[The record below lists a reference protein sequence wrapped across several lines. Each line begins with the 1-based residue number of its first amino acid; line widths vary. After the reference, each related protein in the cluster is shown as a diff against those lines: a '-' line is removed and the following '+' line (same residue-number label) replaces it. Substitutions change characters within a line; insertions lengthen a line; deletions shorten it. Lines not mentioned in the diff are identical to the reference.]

1 MDFIKIIS
9 KDSIMKTVCII
20 GAGPSGISAAK
31 NCKQNDIAFDLY
43 EKNDKVGGNWVF
55 NSATEHSSVY
65 ENTHIISSKTMS
77 EFEDFPMPD
86 DYPDYP
92 RHDQLQKYFEDYS
105 KHFEVYDQIKFHH
118 TIDHIKKNDRGLW
131 SVDYTDAEGNKNN
144 KIYDYLMVC
153 NGHHWFPKYP
163 TYDGEFT
170 GKWMHSHDFKRVTD
184 DWREKKILVVGAG
197 NSGCDVAVESTR
209 VTKDVYI
216 SMRSPQWFV
225 PKFMLGHPA
234 DILVKAV
241 AKFSPRMR
249 QKILTKM
256 VKAFTG
262 NYADFGLPVNNKPIL
277 SQHPT
282 ANSDFIDY
290 VRHGKIK
297 PKPSIKHLNGREV
310 EFSDG
315 TKAEFDIIC
324 CCTGFWTVF
333 PFFDKDFIDFQHA
346 AKIPLYRKMMHAE
359 HENLYFIGLF
369 QPLGCIWPL
378 SDYQAAV
385 ACQEIMGNYKRPK
398 DMRKAVQYEMDHPH
412 HPFEGGQRHAAEV
425 DYNDLRSELVADL
438 KTSGV
443 NIPDRKVKVTLK
455 QLLGSLFAA

>member
-1 MDFIKIIS
+1 
-9 KDSIMKTVCII
+9 MKTVCII

-31 NCKQNDIAFDLY
+31 NCRQNGIAFDLY

-55 NSATEHSSVY
+55 NSETQHSSVY

-77 EFEDFPMPD
+77 EFEDYPMPN

-92 RHDQLQKYFEDYS
+92 RHDHLQEYFENYS
-105 KHFEVYDQIKFHH
+105 KDFGVYDQIKFHH
-118 TIDHIKKNDRGLW
+118 TVDHIEKNPQGLW
-131 SVDYTDAEGNKNN
+131 SVDFTDAQGKKHNKV
-144 KIYDYLMVC
+144 YDYLMVC

-163 TYDGEFT
+163 NYEGEFT

-184 DWREKKILVVGAG
+184 EWRGQRVLVIGAG
-197 NSGCDVAVESTR
+197 NSGCDVAVESAR

-234 DILVKAV
+234 DILVKAI
-241 AKFSPRMR
+241 ANFSPKMR
-249 QKILTKM
+249 QKMLTKM

-262 NYADFGLPVNNKPIL
+262 NYADFGLPVNYKPML

-290 VRHGKIK
+290 IRHGKIK
-297 PKPSIKHLNGREV
+297 PKPAIKRLNGKTI
-310 EFSDG
+310 EFTDG
-315 TKAEFDIIC
+315 TSAEFDIIC

-333 PFFDKDFIDFQHA
+333 PFFDKDFIDFQHSERL
-346 AKIPLYRKMMHAE
+346 PLYRKMMHAE
-359 HENLYFIGLF
+359 HDNLYFIGLF

-378 SDYQAAV
+378 SDHQAAV
-385 ACQEIMGNYKRPK
+385 ACQEILGKYQRPT
-398 DMRKAVQYEMDHPH
+398 DMQKVVQYEMDHPH

-425 DYNDLRSELVADL
+425 DYNDLRMELVADL
-438 KTSGV
+438 KTAGIH
-443 NIPDRKVKVTLK
+443 IPERKAKVSLR
-455 QLLGSLFAA
+455 QLLGSLISA

>member
-1 MDFIKIIS
+1 
-9 KDSIMKTVCII
+9 MKTVCII

-31 NCKQNDIAFDLY
+31 NCQQNGIAFDLY

-55 NSATEHSSVY
+55 NSATQHSSVY

-77 EFEDFPMPD
+77 EFEDYPMPD

-92 RHDQLQKYFEDYS
+92 RHDHLQQYFENYS
-105 KHFEVYDQIKFHH
+105 KHFGVYNQIKFQH
-118 TIDHIKKNDRGLW
+118 TIDHIEKNSQGVWSIDFTNARG
-131 SVDYTDAEGNKNN
+131 EKHNKV
-144 KIYDYLMVC
+144 YDYLMVC
-153 NGHHWFPKYP
+153 NGHHWMPKYP
-163 TYDGEFT
+163 TYAGEFT

-184 DWREKKILVVGAG
+184 DWRDQRVLVIGAG
-197 NSGCDVAVESTR
+197 NSGCDVAVESAR
-209 VTKDVYI
+209 VSKDVYI

-234 DILVKAV
+234 DILVKAI
-241 AKFSPRMR
+241 AKFSPKMR
-249 QKILTKM
+249 QKMLTKM

-262 NYADFGLPVNNKPIL
+262 NYADFGLPVNHKPML

-290 VRHGKIK
+290 IRHGKIK
-297 PKPSIKHLNGREV
+297 PKPAIKRLNGTTV
-310 EFSDG
+310 EFVDG
-315 TKAEFDIIC
+315 SSAEFDIIC

-333 PFFDKDFIDFQHA
+333 PFFDKDFIDFQHSERL
-346 AKIPLYRKMMHAE
+346 PLYRKMMHAE
-359 HENLYFIGLF
+359 HDNLYFIGLF

-385 ACQEIMGNYKRPK
+385 ACQEILGKYTHPQ
-398 DMRKAVQYEMDHPH
+398 DMKKAVQYEMDHPH

-425 DYNDLRSELVADL
+425 DYNDLRLELVSDL
-438 KTSGV
+438 KMAGIH
-443 NIPDRKVKVTLK
+443 IPERKVKVTLK
-455 QLLGSLFAA
+455 QLLGSLISA

>member
-1 MDFIKIIS
+1 
-9 KDSIMKTVCII
+9 MKTVCII

-31 NCKQNDIAFDLY
+31 NCQQNGIAFDLY

-55 NSATEHSSVY
+55 NSATQHSSVY

-77 EFEDFPMPD
+77 EFEDYPMPD

-92 RHDQLQKYFEDYS
+92 RHDHLQQYFENYS
-105 KHFEVYDQIKFHH
+105 KHFGVYDQIKFQH
-118 TIDHIKKNDRGLW
+118 TIDHIEKNSQGVW
-131 SVDYTDAEGNKNN
+131 SIDFTDAQGEKHNKV
-144 KIYDYLMVC
+144 YDYLMVC
-153 NGHHWFPKYP
+153 NGHHWMPKYP
-163 TYDGEFT
+163 TYAGEFT

-184 DWREKKILVVGAG
+184 DWRDQRVLVIGAG
-197 NSGCDVAVESTR
+197 NSGCDVAVESAR
-209 VTKDVYI
+209 VSKDVYI

-234 DILVKAV
+234 DILVKAI
-241 AKFSPRMR
+241 AKFSPKMR
-249 QKILTKM
+249 QKMLTKM

-262 NYADFGLPVNNKPIL
+262 NYADFGLPVNHKPML

-290 VRHGKIK
+290 IRHGKIK
-297 PKPSIKHLNGREV
+297 PKPAIKRLNGTTV
-310 EFSDG
+310 EFVDG
-315 TKAEFDIIC
+315 SSAEFDIIC

-333 PFFDKDFIDFQHA
+333 PFFDKDFIDFQHSERL
-346 AKIPLYRKMMHAE
+346 PLYRKMMHAE
-359 HENLYFIGLF
+359 HDNLYFIGLF

-385 ACQEIMGNYKRPK
+385 ACQEILGKYTRPQ
-398 DMRKAVQYEMDHPH
+398 DMQKAVQYEMDHPH

-425 DYNDLRSELVADL
+425 DYNDLRLELVSDL
-438 KTSGV
+438 KMAGIH
-443 NIPDRKVKVTLK
+443 IPERKVKVTLK
-455 QLLGSLFAA
+455 QLLGSLISA